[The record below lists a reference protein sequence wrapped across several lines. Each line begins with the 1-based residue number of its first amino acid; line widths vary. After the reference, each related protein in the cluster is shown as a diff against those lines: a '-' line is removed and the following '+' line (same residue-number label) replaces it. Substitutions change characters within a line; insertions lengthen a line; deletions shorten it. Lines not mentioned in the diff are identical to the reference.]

1 MHIKEYIDTV
11 SGAEIEDAVHIVEIL
26 VVIAAGLGLD
36 HAPSGA
42 EADKI
47 ESARGHLV
55 EQFIVDIEA
64 ELVVLAVFALIY
76 DIDAVEDTLSAV
88 FIDKA
93 SFFGNYTLHN
103 FLLLITNFTLVYTN
117 SRNKARLLRK
127 FGVFINVLGFFC

>member
-76 DIDAVEDTLSAV
+76 DIDAVEDTLSDV

-93 SFFGNYTLHN
+93 
-103 FLLLITNFTLVYTN
+103 V
-117 SRNKARLLRK
+117 
-127 FGVFINVLGFFC
+127 VLMIALSVVRISESYSSSQRIVR

>member
-26 VVIAAGLGLD
+26 VVVAAGLGLD
-36 HAPSGA
+36 HAPGGT

-64 ELVVLAVFALIY
+64 ELVVLAVLALIH
-76 DIDAVEDTLSAV
+76 DIDAVEYTLSAV

-103 FLLLITNFTLVYTN
+103 FLL
-117 SRNKARLLRK
+117 
-127 FGVFINVLGFFC
+127 